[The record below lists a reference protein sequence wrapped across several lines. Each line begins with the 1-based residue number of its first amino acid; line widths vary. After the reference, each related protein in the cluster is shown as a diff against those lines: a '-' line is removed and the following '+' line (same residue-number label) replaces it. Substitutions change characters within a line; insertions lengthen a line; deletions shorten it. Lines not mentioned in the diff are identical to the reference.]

1 MRVDYFRHN
10 VNSRSDLS
18 LSLVLDEF
26 GAEGYGRYWLIIELL
41 YIAEDQMIE
50 LSNLTKRSFASSWKC
65 NLEEVDEFIA
75 YLVDVELMTI
85 EGDMLYS
92 NGVMKR
98 VSMMRET
105 KEELAEK
112 RREAGRKGAEA
123 RWRKENE
130 AEDIAST
137 PKMTPEPNEEQRK
150 EIVESVT
157 ETVQTSVRDRL
168 EGFDEF
174 WDLYPKK
181 RAKQAAERAWKNL
194 SMKAKAEAMG
204 ALPDHVKQK
213 DWQKQGGQFVPN
225 PATWLNGKRWLDEV
239 EGVKPDTRAEE
250 MESRQLESFI
260 DGDWL

>member
-41 YIAEDQMIE
+41 YMAEDQMIE
-50 LSNLTKRSFASSWKC
+50 LSNLTKRSLASSWKC
-65 NLEEVDEFIA
+65 NLEEVDPFIN
-75 YLVDVELMTI
+75 YLVDLELMTI

-98 VSMMRET
+98 VSLMRET
-105 KEELAEK
+105 KEELTNK

-123 RWRKENE
+123 RWRKESEVEGTAN
-130 AEDIAST
+130 T
-137 PKMTPEPNEEQRK
+137 PKMKPEPIEEQSREVVGSEVK
-150 EIVESVT
+150 A
-157 ETVQTSVRDRL
+157 VQRGIRDNL
-168 EGFDEF
+168 EGFDAF

-194 SMKAKAEAMG
+194 SMKARAEAMG

-239 EGVKPDTRAEE
+239 EGVKSDTRAEE